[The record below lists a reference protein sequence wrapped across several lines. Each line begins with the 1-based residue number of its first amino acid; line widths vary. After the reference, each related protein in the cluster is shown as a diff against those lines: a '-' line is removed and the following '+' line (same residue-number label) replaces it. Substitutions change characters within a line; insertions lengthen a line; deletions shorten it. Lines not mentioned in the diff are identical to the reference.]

1 MSLNSSMQKI
11 IDFTSKLNGYLDLN
25 NLIDVKVPG
34 GKLAEMVGWEEGEGI
49 QSVGDLVRA
58 VEDVGGL
65 VATGAN
71 LVRCGYT
78 IATSDQYKNF
88 LGSMAMGVTNVIVQ
102 ITDEIWNAVAAQ
114 INQAVMQ
121 VVGTITNIITALNN
135 LWTSIELLWEG
146 LKKCWD
152 DWMRD
157 IEFNIGLELDAKNC
171 ADMYAAIGGCLL
183 NKFLGP
189 YIDEFK
195 EKALKEI
202 NETGKSFND
211 LLYEEMADAN
221 AFAAYANHEAFL
233 LNKAELQIKGLTRE
247 NLLGV

>member
-1 MSLNSSMQKI
+1 MSLNSSMQKV
-11 IDFTSKLNGYLDLN
+11 IDFTSKLNSYLDLN

-78 IATSDQYKNF
+78 IASSDQYKNF

-157 IEFNIGLELDAKNC
+157 IDFNIGLELDAKNC

-189 YIDEFK
+189 YLDEFK

-202 NETGKSFND
+202 NEAGKSFND

>member
-1 MSLNSSMQKI
+1 MSLNSSMQKV
-11 IDFTSKLNGYLDLN
+11 IDFTSKLNSYLDLN

-78 IATSDQYKNF
+78 IASSDQYKNF

-157 IEFNIGLELDAKNC
+157 IDFNIGLELDAKNC

-183 NKFLGP
+183 NKFLGS
-189 YIDEFK
+189 YLDEFK

-202 NETGKSFND
+202 NEAGKSFND

>member
-1 MSLNSSMQKI
+1 MSLNSSMQKV
-11 IDFTSKLNGYLDLN
+11 IDFTSKLNSYLDLN

-78 IATSDQYKNF
+78 IASSDQYKNF

-157 IEFNIGLELDAKNC
+157 IDFNIGLELGDV
-171 ADMYAAIGGCLL
+171 Y
-183 NKFLGP
+183 
-189 YIDEFK
+189 DEAWK
-195 EKALKEI
+195 G
-202 NETGKSFND
+202 NESNVLVLRDF
-211 LLYEEMADAN
+211 
-221 AFAAYANHEAFL
+221 
-233 LNKAELQIKGLTRE
+233 
-247 NLLGV
+247 